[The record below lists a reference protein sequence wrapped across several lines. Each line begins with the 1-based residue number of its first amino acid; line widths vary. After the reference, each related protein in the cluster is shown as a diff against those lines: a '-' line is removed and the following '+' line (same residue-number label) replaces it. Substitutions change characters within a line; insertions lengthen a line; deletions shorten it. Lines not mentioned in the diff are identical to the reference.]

1 MSAIQPLDKLK
12 NISCGE
18 HLLIQMIQALC
29 GLAHM
34 AGLLSGTDVRI
45 AFGSHGSELQ
55 KNFQEV
61 AVLAKKHRN
70 PLVAG

>member
-1 MSAIQPLDKLK
+1 MSVVQPLNKLE
-12 NISCGE
+12 NISRGE
-18 HLLIQMIQALC
+18 HLLVRMSQALC

-34 AGLLSGTDVRI
+34 AGLLSGTDVSV
-45 AFGSHGSELQ
+45 AFGYHGSELQ
-55 KNFQEV
+55 KHFQEA